1 MVQGPGVSE
10 ASARTSSAS
19 RHCCSMFCKGTFR
32 LNARNPSAYVSIP
45 MYLFNSIYLSIDK
58 LIYHDLS
65 TYLSYLV
72 LCYPIP
78 SYPVMLSYPTLSILF
93 LSLSP
98 PIYRSMYLSAYLSIY
113 LCIQPSIHPYL
124 CLPPYLYLH
133 LHLYYLNSYL

>member
-1 MVQGPGVSE
+1 MVQGPGVSK

-93 LSLSP
+93 LSLSLP
-98 PIYRSMYLSAYLSIY
+98 LSID
-113 LCIQPSIHPYL
+113 LCICLPICLSISVSSHPSIHISVS
-124 CLPPYLYLH
+124 LPIYIYI
-133 LHLYYLNSYL
+133 YICISII